1 MNYDDDK
8 IDEYTLA
15 LLYLV
20 THERHEG
27 LGARAWKGF
36 DWETLNRLHEKGYIS
51 NPVGRAKSVGMT
63 EEGFFKAKEL
73 FERHFIKETK
83 TIPLPKFTPAARK
96 RWEQIPEWV
105 RKEIIEAVWC
115 SQCRTGVP
123 LQLYEGKMVGRS
135 LVLRGVCK
143 KCGSEAARVIEPED

>member
-1 MNYDDDK
+1 MDSMDSNEDK

-51 NPVGRAKSVGMT
+51 NPVGKAKSFIMT
-63 EEGFFKAKEL
+63 EGGFLKSQEL
-73 FERHFIKETK
+73 FEQHFTKEIKTS
-83 TIPLPKFTPAARK
+83 PLPKFTPPVKKK
-96 RWEQIPEWV
+96 RP
-105 RKEIIEAVWC
+105 
-115 SQCRTGVP
+115 
-123 LQLYEGKMVGRS
+123 
-135 LVLRGVCK
+135 
-143 KCGSEAARVIEPED
+143 